1 MIERYTRAEMGAIWT
16 DEARME
22 AWRQVEVAAAEAL
35 EEGPTPEELAAIRA
49 ATFTVAAVQERE
61 RVTDHDMAAFVDVL
75 AESAGPAGRWIHF
88 GLTSSD
94 VLDTALALQLRSAG
108 ELLVPAAREVTHR
121 FQVLSTFLREVLG
134 VDAVTA
140 ESEAC
145 LIEHDISPGTTSRFV
160 DFLKLLHED
169 PELAQLLRKRYSE
182 FRRSCAPSDACSTCG
197 LGCLVP
203 EPR

>member
-1 MIERYTRAEMGAIWT
+1 MLLGKYQAQRPLSPSHEHYLRAIWDLRNQRGYARMADVARALDVAPAT
-16 DEARME
+16 LSVGLRPLEQRGLIAHDEARF
-22 AWRQVEVAAAEAL
+22 L
-35 EEGPTPEELAAIRA
+35 LLT
-49 ATFTVAAVQERE
+49 
-61 RVTDHDMAAFVDVL
+61 
-75 AESAGPAGRWIHF
+75 PAGER
-88 GLTSSD
+88 
-94 VLDTALALQLRSAG
+94 
-108 ELLVPAAREVTHR
+108 AAREVTHR

-134 VDAVTA
+134 VDTATA
-140 ESEAC
+140 EGEAC

-169 PELAQLLRKRYSE
+169 PELAQLLRKRYTE